1 MVIEHS
7 CGNTLTNIYKGLLT
21 IFMDY
26 VLLVIGL
33 ALITFCADM
42 LTRGCVGM
50 AARFNVPEFIIGL
63 TVMAVGTSMPELTV
77 SMMSA
82 LKGSSSMAIGNV
94 TGSNLFNTLIIL
106 GICAM
111 IKPIEISKENVRRDI
126 PICVGVS
133 LLLWIATA
141 DRLLGISAVDTINR
155 VEGIILLMLYVATII
170 FSIRS
175 SKKTQTEE
183 SNEPQMGW
191 VKIIGFIIIGLV
203 GLIYGGNICLDS
215 ATAIARAWGVSESI
229 IAITIVAAGTSLPEL
244 ASSLSAI
251 ISKKPSLALGNIL
264 GSNVANILLI
274 LGASSSIKPLTMGDI
289 THLDLGMVVGSAAML
304 LLSALV
310 MGKRRITR
318 VEGLLFFLVYVAYVV
333 VLMK

>member
-1 MVIEHS
+1 
-7 CGNTLTNIYKGLLT
+7 
-21 IFMDY
+21 MDY
-26 VLLVIGL
+26 ILLIIGL
-33 ALITFCADM
+33 ALLTFCADL

-50 AARFNVPEFIIGL
+50 AARFRVPEFIIGL

-77 SMMSA
+77 SMISA

-94 TGSNLFNTLIIL
+94 TGSNIFNTLVIL

-111 IKPIEISKENVRRDI
+111 VQPVVISKENVRRDI
-126 PICVGVS
+126 PICIGVS

-141 DRLLGISAVDTINR
+141 DRLFGISEVNTINR
-155 VEGIILLMLYVATII
+155 VEGIILFLLYIATII
-170 FSIRS
+170 YSIRS
-175 SKKTQTEE
+175 GKKDSDAQTE
-183 SNEPQMGW
+183 SGEPQMGW
-191 VKIIGFIIIGLV
+191 GKIIIFIVIGLA
-203 GLIYGGNICLDS
+203 GLIYGGNMCLES

-251 ISKKPSLALGNIL
+251 ISKKPSLALGNII

-274 LGASSSIKPLTMGDI
+274 LGASASIKPLTMGTI
-289 THLDLGMVVGSAAML
+289 TQLDLGMVVGSAVIL

-318 VEGLLFFLVYVAYVV
+318 VEGALFFAAYVAYVV
-333 VLMK
+333 ILMK

>member
-1 MVIEHS
+1 
-7 CGNTLTNIYKGLLT
+7 
-21 IFMDY
+21 MDY
-26 VLLVIGL
+26 ILLIIGL
-33 ALITFCADM
+33 ALITFCADL

-50 AARFNVPEFIIGL
+50 AARFRVPEFIIGL

-94 TGSNLFNTLIIL
+94 TGSNIFNTLVIL

-111 IKPIEISKENVRRDI
+111 IKPVIISKENVRRDI
-126 PICVGVS
+126 PICIGVS
-133 LLLWIATA
+133 LLMWIATA
-141 DRLLGISAVDTINR
+141 DRLFGISDVDTINR

-170 FSIRS
+170 YSIRS
-175 SKKTQTEE
+175 SKGAEDKDT
-183 SNEPQMGW
+183 SEPQMGW
-191 VKIIGFIIIGLV
+191 VKIFGFIIIGLA
-203 GLIYGGNICLDS
+203 GLIFGGNLCLDS

-264 GSNVANILLI
+264 GSNIANILLI
-274 LGASSSIKPLTMGDI
+274 LGASASIKPLTMGDI
-289 THLDLGMVVGSAAML
+289 TQLDLGMVVGSAIL
-304 LLSALV
+304 LMLSALV

-318 VEGLLFFLVYVAYVV
+318 FEGALFFAAYVTYVV

>member
-1 MVIEHS
+1 
-7 CGNTLTNIYKGLLT
+7 
-21 IFMDY
+21 MDY
-26 VLLVIGL
+26 ILLIIGL
-33 ALITFCADM
+33 ALITFCADL

-50 AARFNVPEFIIGL
+50 AARFRVPEFIIGL

-94 TGSNLFNTLIIL
+94 TGSNLFNTLVIL

-111 IKPIEISKENVRRDI
+111 VRPVEISKDNVRRDI
-126 PICVGVS
+126 PICIGVS

-141 DRLLGISAVDTINR
+141 DRLFGISDVDTINR

-170 FSIRS
+170 YSIRS
-175 SKKTQTEE
+175 SKGAEDKGT
-183 SNEPQMGW
+183 SEPQMGW
-191 VKIIGFIIIGLV
+191 VKIVGFIIIGLA
-203 GLIYGGNICLDS
+203 GLIFGGNLCLDS

-264 GSNVANILLI
+264 GSNIANILLI
-274 LGASSSIKPLTMGDI
+274 LGASASIKPLTMGDI
-289 THLDLGMVVGSAAML
+289 TQLDLGMVVGSAIL
-304 LLSALV
+304 LMLSALV

-318 VEGLLFFLVYVAYVV
+318 FEGALFFAAYVTYVV

>member
-1 MVIEHS
+1 
-7 CGNTLTNIYKGLLT
+7 
-21 IFMDY
+21 MDY
-26 VLLVIGL
+26 ILLIIGL
-33 ALITFCADM
+33 ALITFCADL

-50 AARFNVPEFIIGL
+50 AARFRVPEFIIGL

-94 TGSNLFNTLIIL
+94 TGSNLFNTLVIL

-111 IKPIEISKENVRRDI
+111 VRPVEISKDNVRRDI
-126 PICVGVS
+126 PICIGVS

-141 DRLLGISAVDTINR
+141 DRLFGISDVDTINR

-170 FSIRS
+170 YSIRS
-175 SKKTQTEE
+175 SKGAEDKGT
-183 SNEPQMGW
+183 SEPQMGW
-191 VKIIGFIIIGLV
+191 VKIFGFIIIGLA
-203 GLIYGGNICLDS
+203 GLIFGGNLCLDS

-264 GSNVANILLI
+264 GSNIANILLI
-274 LGASSSIKPLTMGDI
+274 LGASASIKPLTMGDI
-289 THLDLGMVVGSAAML
+289 TQLDLGMVVGSAIL
-304 LLSALV
+304 LMLSALV

-318 VEGLLFFLVYVAYVV
+318 FEGALFFAAYVTYVV